1 MINEKNESMLKALF
15 PLALFLMLVIY
26 LLISDPNTIG
36 PY

>member
-1 MINEKNESMLKALF
+1 MINEKNESYLKTLV

-26 LLISDPNTIG
+26 LLISDLDKAG